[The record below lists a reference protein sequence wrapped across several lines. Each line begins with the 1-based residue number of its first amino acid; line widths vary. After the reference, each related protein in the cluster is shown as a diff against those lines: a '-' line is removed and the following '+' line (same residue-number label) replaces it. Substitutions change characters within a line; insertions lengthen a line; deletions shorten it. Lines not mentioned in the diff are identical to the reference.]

1 MCRLWSQ
8 ALHLLLHLHSCFTC
22 CSLSKKPNA
31 WDKHDASC
39 HLHWFACLLGI
50 NVPTLPVHF
59 QLGWCYIWNDLMKLH
74 FLTLLTTGNPQECS
88 SCCLQ
93 TLISLTAM
101 YETALVQGQPAPN
114 AAEFNTYAFIM
125 LLVGTR
131 QKDALA
137 AFFQVKYSYMF
148 LCFQR
153 SMCR

>member
-1 MCRLWSQ
+1 
-8 ALHLLLHLHSCFTC
+8 
-22 CSLSKKPNA
+22 
-31 WDKHDASC
+31 
-39 HLHWFACLLGI
+39 
-50 NVPTLPVHF
+50 
-59 QLGWCYIWNDLMKLH
+59 MKLH
-74 FLTLLTTGNPQECS
+74 SLSLLTTGDPQVRS

-137 AFFQVKYSYMF
+137 AFFQVNYSYVSCALSAACVADAAGF
-148 LCFQR
+148 AIV
-153 SMCR
+153 SEWI